1 MSDAITKLKQGQN
14 LSFEESKSL
23 FSGLMEGKHEENQII
38 EILEAL
44 IKKGETKDELAGGIF
59 VLRDKATKVSA
70 DPNTIDTCGTGGDGQ
85 NSLNIS
91 TAAAIV
97 LASMGVKVAK
107 HGNKAVSSNCGS
119 ADVLEALKININLK
133 PNEAE
138 ESIKNFNFAFMFA
151 PNYHSAMKHVGPAR
165 RKMGK
170 KTIFNLIGPLSS
182 PAQVKR
188 QVIGVFDKKWMK
200 PFAEAL
206 KENNVVHAYIV
217 HSDDGMDEISP
228 FAKTNIVELKDGK
241 INEFTIDPK
250 ELGLNSGNKEN
261 LKGKNAEYNSEKI
274 IEIYKGTSNEFSQS
288 VALNA
293 AAGLIVAGMFC
304 IIFGWIDFFFAF
316 ILTFTEVQ
324 LLPVKVV
331 ALNSSITPWWSLSA
345 SALVSVAPLI
355 IVAFIVERYL
365 SKGNLSGAIK

>member
-1 MSDAITKLKQGQN
+1 MTDIVENLKKGQS
-14 LSFEESKSL
+14 LTFEESKSL
-23 FSGLMEGKHEENQII
+23 FSSLMEGKFDEYTII

-59 VLRDKATKVSA
+59 ILRNKANKVNS
-70 DPNTIDTCGTGGDGQ
+70 DTNTIDTCGTGGDGQ

-91 TAAAIV
+91 TASAIV
-97 LASMGVKVAK
+97 LSSMGIKVAK

-133 PNEAE
+133 PNEVE
-138 ESIKNFNFAFMFA
+138 KNIKKFNFAFMFA

-165 RKMGK
+165 KKMGK

-188 QVIGVFDKKWMK
+188 QVVGVFDKKWMK

-206 KENNVVHAYIV
+206 KENNVIHAYIV

-250 ELGLNSGNKEN
+250 NLGINTSNRDN
-261 LKGKNAEYNSEKI
+261 LKGKNAEYNSKKI
-274 IEIYKGTSNEFSQS
+274 IEIYKGTKNEFSQS
-288 VALNA
+288 VALNV
-293 AAGLIVAGMFC
+293 AAGLIVSGKEN
-304 IIFGWIDFFFAF
+304 DFKTAFAKATQH
-316 ILTFTEVQ
+316 LSSGNVYNQ
-324 LLPVKVV
+324 LVK
-331 ALNSSITPWWSLSA
+331 LQSA
-345 SALVSVAPLI
+345 
-355 IVAFIVERYL
+355 
-365 SKGNLSGAIK
+365 

>member
-1 MSDAITKLKQGQN
+1 MTDIIENLKKGQS
-14 LSFEESKSL
+14 LTFEESKSL
-23 FSGLMEGKHEENQII
+23 FSSLMEGKFKENTII

-44 IKKGETKDELAGGIF
+44 IKKGETKDELAGGIY
-59 VLRDKATKVSA
+59 VLRDKASKVNS
-70 DPNTIDTCGTGGDGQ
+70 DPDTIDTCGTGGDGK

-97 LASMGVKVAK
+97 LSSMGIKVAK

-138 ESIKNFNFAFMFA
+138 ENIKKFNFAFMFA

-165 RKMGK
+165 KKMGK

-206 KENNVVHAYIV
+206 RENNVVHAYIV

-228 FAKTNIVELKDGK
+228 FAKTNIVELKDK
-241 INEFTIDPK
+241 NINEFTINPK
-250 ELGLNSGNKEN
+250 ELGITLSNTNN
-261 LKGKNAEYNSEKI
+261 LKGKNALYNSMKI
-274 IEIYKGTSNEFSQS
+274 REICRGEINEFSVA
-288 VALNA
+288 VALNV
-293 AAGLIVAGMFC
+293 AAGLIVSGKEYDF
-304 IIFGWIDFFFAF
+304 IDAF
-316 ILTFTEVQ
+316 NKASKQ
-324 LLPVKVV
+324 LASGNVFQHLVK
-331 ALNSSITPWWSLSA
+331 LQ
-345 SALVSVAPLI
+345 
-355 IVAFIVERYL
+355 
-365 SKGNLSGAIK
+365 SK

>member
-1 MSDAITKLKQGQN
+1 MSDAITKLNQGQN

-23 FSGLMEGKHEENQII
+23 FSNLMEGKYEESQII

-70 DPNTIDTCGTGGDGQ
+70 EQNTIDTCGTGGDGQ

-91 TAAAIV
+91 TAAAIG

-138 ESIKNFNFAFMFA
+138 ESIKNLNFAFMFA

-165 RKMGK
+165 KKMGK

-206 KENNVVHAYIV
+206 KENSVVHAYIV

-228 FAKTNIVELKDGK
+228 FAKTNVVELKDGK
-241 INEFTIDPK
+241 INEFIIDPK
-250 ELGLNSGNKEN
+250 DLGITSGNKEN

-274 IEIYKGTSNEFSQS
+274 IDIYKGTSNEFSQS

-293 AAGLIVAGMFC
+293 AAGLIVAGKES
-304 IIFGWIDFFFAF
+304 DFKNAF
-316 ILTFTEVQ
+316 KKASEH
-324 LLPVKVV
+324 
-331 ALNSSITPWWSLSA
+331 LNSGK
-345 SALVSVAPLI
+345 V
-355 IVAFIVERYL
+355 FEYL
-365 SKGNLSGAIK
+365 TKLQSK

>member
-1 MSDAITKLKQGQN
+1 MANIVENLKKGRD
-14 LSFEESKSL
+14 LTFEESKSL
-23 FSGLMEGKHEENQII
+23 FSNLMEGKFDESEII

-44 IKKGETKDELAGGIF
+44 IKKGETKDELAGGIY
-59 VLRDKATKVSA
+59 VLRDKANKVNS

-97 LASMGVKVAK
+97 LASMGIKVAK

-133 PNEAE
+133 PNEVE
-138 ESIKNFNFAFMFA
+138 ENIAKFNFAFMFA

-165 RKMGK
+165 KKMGK

-228 FAKTNIVELKDGK
+228 FAKTNVVELKDETINPAATFKATDCENSLDFPLK
-241 INEFTIDPK
+241 I
-250 ELGLNSGNKEN
+250 S
-261 LKGKNAEYNSEKI
+261 
-274 IEIYKGTSNEFSQS
+274 
-288 VALNA
+288 
-293 AAGLIVAGMFC
+293 
-304 IIFGWIDFFFAF
+304 IIF
-316 ILTFTEVQ
+316 
-324 LLPVKVV
+324 
-331 ALNSSITPWWSLSA
+331 
-345 SALVSVAPLI
+345 SAL
-355 IVAFIVERYL
+355 
-365 SKGNLSGAIK
+365 

>member
-1 MSDAITKLKQGQN
+1 MSDTVTKLKQGQN

-23 FSGLMEGKHEENQII
+23 FSDLMEGKYAENQII
-38 EILEAL
+38 ETLESL

-70 DPNTIDTCGTGGDGQ
+70 DTNTIDTCGTGGDGQ

-119 ADVLEALKININLK
+119 ADVLEALKINIHLK

-138 ESIKNFNFAFMFA
+138 ESIKIFNFAFMFA

-165 RKMGK
+165 KKMGK

-217 HSDDGMDEISP
+217 HSNDGMDEISP
-228 FAKTNIVELKDGK
+228 FTKTNIVELKDGK

-250 ELGLNSGNKEN
+250 DLGISASNKEN
-261 LKGKNAEYNSEKI
+261 IKGKNAEYNAEKI

-288 VALNA
+288 VALNT
-293 AAGLIVAGMFC
+293 AAGLIVSGKEN
-304 IIFGWIDFFFAF
+304 DFNNAF
-316 ILTFTEVQ
+316 DKATKHLSSGKVFEHLTKLQ
-324 LLPVKVV
+324 
-331 ALNSSITPWWSLSA
+331 
-345 SALVSVAPLI
+345 
-355 IVAFIVERYL
+355 
-365 SKGNLSGAIK
+365 SK

>member
-1 MSDAITKLKQGQN
+1 MSNIKEKLKKGQN
-14 LSFEESKSL
+14 LTFDESKTL
-23 FSGLMEGKHEENQII
+23 FNELMEGKHNEITII
-38 EILEAL
+38 EILDSL
-44 IKKGETKDELAGGIF
+44 LKKGETKDELAGGIY
-59 VLRDKATKVSA
+59 VLRDKASKVKT

-91 TAAAIV
+91 TAAAIT
-97 LASMGVKVAK
+97 LASMGIKVAK

-138 ESIKNFNFAFMFA
+138 EKIKKSNFAFLFA

-165 RKMGK
+165 KKIGK

-188 QVIGVFDKKWMK
+188 QVIGVFDKRWMK

-206 KENNVVHAYIV
+206 KENGVVHAYIV

-228 FAKTNIVELKDGK
+228 FAKTNVVELKNGN
-241 INEFTIDPK
+241 INNFIIDPK
-250 ELGLNSGNKEN
+250 NLGINSNNKEN

-274 IEIYKGTSNEFSQS
+274 IEIYKGKDNEFAQA
-288 VALNA
+288 VALNV
-293 AAGLIVAGMFC
+293 AAGLIVSGKEN
-304 IIFGWIDFFFAF
+304 DFKLAF
-316 ILTFTEVQ
+316 DKAI
-324 LLPVKVV
+324 KH
-331 ALNSSITPWWSLSA
+331 LNSGNVFL
-345 SALVSVAPLI
+345 
-355 IVAFIVERYL
+355 YL
-365 SKGNLSGAIK
+365 SKLQSD

>member
-1 MSDAITKLKQGQN
+1 MPDLATKLKQGQN

-23 FSGLMEGKHEENQII
+23 FSSLMEGKHEENKII

-59 VLRDKATKVSA
+59 VLRDKATKVSC
-70 DPNTIDTCGTGGDGQ
+70 DPSTIDTCGTGGDGQ

-133 PNEAE
+133 SNEAE

-151 PNYHSAMKHVGPAR
+151 PNYHSAMKHVAPAR
-165 RKMGK
+165 KKMGK

-188 QVIGVFDKKWMK
+188 QVIGVFDKRWMK

-217 HSDDGMDEISP
+217 HSNDGMDEISP
-228 FAKTNIVELKDGK
+228 FAKSNVVELKDGK

-250 ELGLNSGNKEN
+250 DLGISEGDKEN
-261 LKGKNAEYNSEKI
+261 LKGKNAEYNAKKI
-274 IEIYKGTSNEFSQS
+274 VDIFKGISNEFSQS

-293 AAGLIVAGMFC
+293 AAGLIVSGKDN
-304 IIFGWIDFFFAF
+304 DFKNAF
-316 ILTFTEVQ
+316 DKTT
-324 LLPVKVV
+324 KH
-331 ALNSSITPWWSLSA
+331 LNSGKVFEHLTKL
-345 SALVSVAPLI
+345 
-355 IVAFIVERYL
+355 R
-365 SKGNLSGAIK
+365 SK